1 MCMECQS
8 SFCKKCTEEM
18 KNEIINNHKCENPN
32 YLNNKNA
39 IDLLGKLNY
48 QCKNCKMD
56 IKKKDIENHLKEGCI
71 KNKNP
76 VKLMNAI
83 YRKASLKKLN
93 SEEIKKL
100 SGKKVNHI
108 SGKIIFIINLF
119 YSNIIGKRKCWK
131 IILNRNVIN
140 IIINFINL

>member
-1 MCMECQS
+1 
-8 SFCKKCTEEM
+8 
-18 KNEIINNHKCENPN
+18 
-32 YLNNKNA
+32 
-39 IDLLGKLNY
+39 
-48 QCKNCKMD
+48 
-56 IKKKDIENHLKEGCI
+56 
-71 KNKNP
+71 
-76 VKLMNAI
+76 MNAI

-140 IIINFINL
+140 IIIIYQFIGL